1 MGSFKKNRQR
11 VSGLR
16 KYNKIVSTL
25 VKDYKKRGQSYDIK
39 DVRRTASSI
48 YPNFKETPFKSLKK
62 RQILTATPK
71 GLLKTQ
77 RGYVKEVAPYLDDS
91 LTTPSP
97 DNYYF
102 GLGTFPF
109 DFKTLA
115 SNEIYFKSTISDPD
129 LPLLQGGVD
138 QPVDLYPR
146 YFAPFVNFID
156 RSRKEGKIDYVDLHV
171 ICTEP
176 EKDPKTNKWISTI
189 IVTNPDGDELDPD
202 LQGIIDEFDPT
213 ATYEEL
219 PKPPPAEKKEKKA
232 KPEDEITLQIEKE
245 RAKTAQAIAEEE
257 KAKTIR
263 LALEMLQK
271 GQISHNT
278 FDEIIGK
285 LS

>member
-1 MGSFKKNRQR
+1 MGSIKKNRKR

-62 RQILTATPK
+62 GQILSAKPK

-77 RGYVKEVAPYLDDS
+77 RGYVKELPPYIDDS

-115 SNEIYFKSTISDPD
+115 SNEVFFKSTISDPD

-138 QPVDLYPR
+138 QPVDLYPK

-156 RSRKEGKIDYVDLHV
+156 RSRKEGKIDYPDLHV

-176 EKDPKTNKWISTI
+176 EKDPETNKWISTI
-189 IVTNPDGDELDPD
+189 IVTNPDGEELDPD
-202 LQGIIDEFDPT
+202 LQQLIDEFDPQQK
-213 ATYEEL
+213 YE
-219 PKPPPAEKKEKKA
+219 PTPQVPSKEKKPKKA
-232 KPEDEITLQIEKE
+232 QPEDEITLQIEKE
-245 RAKTAQAIAEEE
+245 RAKTAQAQAEEE

-271 GQISHNT
+271 GQISHST

-285 LS
+285 IS